1 MFDITDLIVDL
12 LHRNFL
18 TSSAVTINVNS
29 VVRGFLLQIIEN
41 CLYACVLRGFLEVRK
56 SRIALGMGV

>member
-29 VVRGFLLQIIEN
+29 VVRGFSGE
-41 CLYACVLRGFLEVRK
+41 K
-56 SRIALGMGV
+56 T